1 MIGWSVRHAVQLNDL
16 QASTIKRTTKAEQ
29 VEKVEDEI
37 FYYINSR
44 QDVKSYR
51 NRK

>member
-37 FYYINSR
+37 FFI
-44 QDVKSYR
+44 
-51 NRK
+51 